1 MWVRPETIREVEDMS
16 FLKRFSTHSVPD
28 SLLAPQPEPKTT
40 TLSAKQTTVPAILVA
55 IAAAVLFMHL
65 GPHVLA
71 KSAQQPEAKPEANEA
86 ANIDREAVDAVK
98 RMGAYLRSLKS
109 FQVIA
114 DATHDDVLED
124 GLIVQTNSKVDL
136 LAAAPNRLR
145 VEVTADD
152 KHRLYLYDG
161 KNFTVWARIVNYYA
175 TVPAPPTAA
184 ELFKKVE
191 EKYNIQLP
199 LIDLF
204 KWGTSED
211 DISKIK
217 TAIDVGPATVE
228 GVTCEHYAFHQEG
241 VDWQIWIQLGQF
253 PLPRRLVI
261 TTLTDEA
268 RPQHSDTLNWN
279 LAPSFNDEAFVFDPP
294 PDAKRVILE
303 GEKADAS
310 EKDK

>member
-1 MWVRPETIREVEDMS
+1 MS
-16 FLKRFSTHSVPD
+16 FLKRFSTNSVPQ
-28 SLLAPQPEPKTT
+28 SLPAGQPEPKTT
-40 TLSAKQTTVPAILVA
+40 AFSAKQSTLPPILIA
-55 IAAAVLFMHL
+55 IAGAVLFMHP
-65 GPHVLA
+65 GSHVLA
-71 KSAQQPEAKPEANEA
+71 KTRQQPEAKPEAKEA
-86 ANIDREAVDAVK
+86 SSIDSGAVDAIK
-98 RMGAYLRSLKS
+98 KMGVYLRSLKS

-136 LAAAPNRLR
+136 LATAPNHLR
-145 VEVTADD
+145 IEVTDDD

-161 KNFTVWARIVNYYA
+161 KNFTVWARLVNYYA
-175 TVPAPPTAA
+175 TVPAPPTTV
-184 ELFKKVE
+184 ELFKKVD
-191 EKYNIQLP
+191 EKYDIQLP

-204 KWGTSED
+204 KWGTHEED
-211 DISKIK
+211 ITKIK
-217 TAIDVGPATVE
+217 TALDVGPATVG

-268 RPQHSDTLNWN
+268 RPQHSDTLTWN

-303 GEKADAS
+303 GEKAAAT
-310 EKDK
+310 EKSK

>member
-1 MWVRPETIREVEDMS
+1 MS
-16 FLKRFSTHSVPD
+16 FLKRFSTHSALQ
-28 SLLAPQPEPKTT
+28 SLSAGQPQPKTT
-40 TLSAKQTTVPAILVA
+40 TFSAKQSTQPRILVA
-55 IAAAVLFMHL
+55 IAGAVLFMHL

-71 KSAQQPEAKPEANEA
+71 KTGQQPEAKPEAKEA
-86 ANIDREAVDAVK
+86 SNIDPDAVDAVQK
-98 RMGAYLRSLKS
+98 MGVYLRSLKS

-114 DATHDDVLED
+114 DVTHDDVLED

-136 LAAAPNRLR
+136 LATAPNRLR

-161 KNFTVWARIVNYYA
+161 KNFTVWARLVNYYA
-175 TVPAPPTAA
+175 TVPAPPTTV

-191 EKYNIQLP
+191 EKYDIQLP

-204 KWGTSED
+204 KWGTRED
-211 DISKIK
+211 DITKIK

-268 RPQHSDTLNWN
+268 RPQHSDTLTWN

-303 GEKADAS
+303 GEKADAT
-310 EKDK
+310 EKEK